1 MHDAS
6 VSISFFRIRDIMF
19 NIFLLVLPIFLV
31 LFLGNVM
38 MRLTLMT
45 PDFTTVANR
54 LIYNVCLPVLL
65 FYKIAESRFDEV
77 FSLKLIVIM
86 AVAVGIMFIIS
97 FPVSYLLRFPKTS
110 AGTFAML
117 NFRANYAYMGLP
129 VSYYAF
135 GDQGLAVGSIF
146 MAFIVP
152 YVNMLSVVAL
162 NLSGTQRFDRMV
174 FLKNTLFNPL
184 AVACF
189 LGILFSLFSVPLP
202 RFFLRTL
209 EIISGVTLPLALFA
223 IGATTNMDR
232 LRGSI
237 RMVSVSTI
245 MKLAVLPMLAFIIV
259 KLTGIPITL
268 PEKVMIVMLASP
280 SATVNY
286 VLASVL
292 DGDTDVA
299 AGSIVASTLLSIV
312 SFVLW
317 IHHLSI

>member
-1 MHDAS
+1 ML
-6 VSISFFRIRDIMF
+6 

-31 LFLGNVM
+31 LLLGNM
-38 MRLTLMT
+38 LMRLKLMT

-97 FPVSYLLRFPKTS
+97 FPVSYVLRFPKTS

-162 NLSGTQRFDRMV
+162 NLSGTQRFDRMI
-174 FLKNTLFNPL
+174 FLKNTLLNPL

-189 LGILFSLFSVPLP
+189 LGIVFSVFAVPLP
-202 RFFLRTL
+202 RFLLRTL

-237 RMVSVSTI
+237 RMVSASTI
-245 MKLAVLPMLAFIIV
+245 MKLAVLPMLAFVIV
-259 KLTGIPITL
+259 RLTGTPITL
-268 PEKVMIVMLASP
+268 PEKVMIVMLAAP